1 VSRVAVRSVP
11 VPPAPGERSIDWSEE
26 EIERASHER
35 GHLKRVLRDLARTP
49 PLLAGLALLSA
60 FAGIAVFETLTVP
73 SLATIPSNPR
83 WFLAVVNPPGPSP
96 AHPFGVLTGPVA
108 ADLLAALLQATPW
121 DLLFLGTILGGA
133 FAIGTAIGVWA
144 GYAGGFADAALTALT
159 DLMLAVPP
167 FFLVI
172 IFYLGVLGLVPATQ
186 DLDWFVGFFVLVLV
200 PYYARPVRAR
210 AERVSREPYV
220 EAARAAGARDAH
232 ILRRH
237 ILPNSLFPVFAQVPV
252 DLYNVF
258 FVLTVFPFLA
268 CQPSRNFQDISP
280 LPANFPEWGNLLAQ
294 GTCSGWQAVWA
305 ANAWWM
311 YLFPA
316 LVIVLF
322 GLAVMLTCDGLE
334 RMLHGRTQTA

>member
-1 VSRVAVRSVP
+1 VATPSA
-11 VPPAPGERSIDWSEE
+11 PAGRGDRSIDWTEE
-26 EIERASHER
+26 ELARASRER

-49 PLLAGLALLSA
+49 PLVIGLTLLAGFGAIGLY
-60 FAGIAVFETLTVP
+60 ETLSVP
-73 SLATIPSNPR
+73 TLATLRSNPQ
-83 WFLAVVNPPGPSP
+83 WFLGVVNPPGPSLQ
-96 AHPFGVLTGPVA
+96 HPFGVMTGVVA
-108 ADLLAALLQATPW
+108 SDLLSALLQATPW
-121 DLLFLGTILGGA
+121 DLLFLGTILGLA
-133 FAIGTAIGVWA
+133 FAIGSAIGVWA
-144 GYAGGFADAALTALT
+144 GYAGGIADAALTALT

-172 IFYLGVLGLVPATQ
+172 IFYLGVLGLVPTTQ
-186 DLDWFVGFFVLVLV
+186 YLDWFVGFFVLVLV

-220 EAARAAGARDAH
+220 EAARAAGARDPH

-237 ILPNSLFPVFAQVPV
+237 IFPNSLFPVFAQVPI
-252 DLYNVF
+252 DLYNIF

-268 CQPSRNFQDISP
+268 CFDSQSFQNISP
-280 LPANFPEWGNLLAQ
+280 LAPNFPEWGNLLAQ
-294 GTCSGWQAVWA
+294 GACYGWQPIWV

-334 RMLHGRTQTA
+334 QMLHGRTRTA